1 MKVLGT
7 ILESKA
13 HQTIFGMEYRVQ
25 WDKNPEA
32 KSMDG
37 RAGTALYSSTRP
49 PLQQG
54 DRVVLEYQVGPG
66 HSYGLW
72 FIVSKPEAK

>member
-1 MKVLGT
+1 MIVFGT
-7 ILESKA
+7 VLESKFNR
-13 HQTIFGMEYRVQ
+13 TIFGPEYRVQ
-25 WDKNPEA
+25 WDKNPDA

-37 RAGTALYSSTRP
+37 RAGTALGSHVV

-54 DRVVLEYQVGPG
+54 DRVMLEYRVGLG

-72 FIVSKPEAK
+72 FIAGKMEAR